1 MSRIPGPPRSPGRPA
16 DLLELA
22 EAVLSGHEAL
32 PRSGWQRTCAL
43 LARQALE
50 STLDDLMDQR
60 APQLAHRPARY
71 QVLCLPV
78 YMKEPG
84 VAGRIN
90 HLWWSL
96 ATAGRHHA
104 YELAPTAV
112 ELRGWLDDVAETIA
126 TLSSTAA
133 YPPSSHPV
141 SPVRPPP

>member
-1 MSRIPGPPRSPGRPA
+1 
-16 DLLELA
+16 LA
-22 EAVLSGHEAL
+22 EAVLRGHQAL
-32 PRSGWQRTCAL
+32 PPSGWQHACAL

-50 STLDDLMDQR
+50 ATLDDLMDRQ

-78 YMKEPG
+78 YMKEAE

-96 ATAGRHHA
+96 ATAGRHHG

-112 ELRGWLDDVAETIA
+112 ELRGWLDAVGETIA
-126 TLSSTAA
+126 TLSTSDSK
-133 YPPSSHPV
+133 Y
-141 SPVRPPP
+141 

>member
-1 MSRIPGPPRSPGRPA
+1 MGRPGSQHRPA
-16 DLLELA
+16 DLLALA
-22 EAVLSGHEAL
+22 EAVLSGPEAL
-32 PRSGWQRTCAL
+32 PPSGWQYACAL

-50 STLDDLMDQR
+50 ATLDDLMDQR

-71 QVLCLPV
+71 QVLCLPM
-78 YMKEPG
+78 YLKEAE

-96 ATAGRHHA
+96 AAAGRHHD

-126 TLSSTAA
+126 TLSSTGASP
-133 YPPSSHPV
+133 PPSD
-141 SPVRPPP
+141 